1 MENPRSILITG
12 GSSGIGQ
19 AIALHYA
26 RPGIQLFISG
36 RNPERLQDVAK
47 KCQDK
52 GANIE
57 TSQVSVTD
65 RVAMADWIK
74 ACDSKAPL
82 DLVIANA
89 GISGGTAGTV
99 MKHEPLDQVRTIFD
113 TNINGVVNTIEPIL
127 ETMIE
132 KDRGQIAIISSL
144 AGFRGW
150 PGAPAYCASK
160 AAVKAYAEG
169 LRGNLLESNV
179 HINVVLPGFV
189 ESRMTDKNDFPMPF
203 LVETDKAAQIIAKGL
218 SKNKGRIA
226 FPFPVH
232 FFGWLV
238 GALPDFIAQHML
250 KPLPAKTP
258 VLEEKNQAN
267 KVNNQEAA

>member
-12 GSSGIGQ
+12 GSSGIGE
-19 AIALHYA
+19 ALALYYA
-26 RPGIQLFISG
+26 APGIQLFING
-36 RNPERLQDVAK
+36 RNAERLQEVAK
-47 KCQDK
+47 KCQEK
-52 GANIE
+52 GADIE
-57 TSQVSVTD
+57 TSEVSVTD
-65 RVAMADWIK
+65 RSAMASWME
-74 ACDSKAPL
+74 ACNSKAPL

-113 TNINGVVNTIEPIL
+113 TNIHGVVNTIEPIL
-127 ETMIE
+127 ETMIA

-160 AAVKAYAEG
+160 AAVRTYAEG
-169 LRGNLLESNV
+169 LRGNLLDSNI

-189 ESRMTDKNDFPMPF
+189 ESRMTDQNDFPMPF

-218 SKNKGRIA
+218 AKNKGRIA

-232 FFGWLV
+232 FFAWLV

-258 VLEEKNQAN
+258 VLEENDEGRN
-267 KVNNQEAA
+267 KEAA